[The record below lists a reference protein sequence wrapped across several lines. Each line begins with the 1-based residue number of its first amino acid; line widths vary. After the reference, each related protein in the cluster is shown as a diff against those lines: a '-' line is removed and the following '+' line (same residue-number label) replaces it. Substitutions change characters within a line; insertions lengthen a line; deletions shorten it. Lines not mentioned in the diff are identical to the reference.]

1 LKQKVS
7 KIIIGGSI
15 ESMIYAWRT
24 QTKILVK
31 EKEYVFRFD
40 EKFSTTVFP
49 EFNCENGKHLSANLI
64 FALSFTG
71 LMPYSG
77 NIESIRETDGALK
90 VITKGNKKIEIEFE
104 ELIRFDNFGE
114 SYMVYDFF
122 NTRSMTPTKLSHLID
137 TESNFV
143 SQLNLYKSP
152 RVDDGKTKDI
162 VVSSRMSRKDLLSPD
177 YGQGIALIKV
187 HRMLKSAGIRGTFA
201 WERKG
206 KRYYKKPKLEFHKR
220 IPSRVVKPA
229 ILFSEVYNMKQEEGA
244 EWKILETLRKK
255 AET

>member
-1 LKQKVS
+1 
-7 KIIIGGSI
+7 
-15 ESMIYAWRT
+15 
-24 QTKILVK
+24 VK

-40 EKFSTTVFP
+40 EKFPSTGFP
-49 EFNCENGKHLSANLI
+49 DFNCENGKHLSANLI

-77 NIESIRETDGALK
+77 NIESIRETDGILK

-104 ELIRFDNFGE
+104 ELIRFDSIGE

-122 NTRSMTPTKLSHLID
+122 NTRSMTPTELSQLVD

-143 SQLNLYKSP
+143 SQLILYKSP

-162 VVSSRMSRKDLLSPD
+162 VVSSKMTQKDLLSPD

-187 HRMLKSAGIRGTFA
+187 QRMIKSAGIKGTFA

-206 KRYYKKPKLEFHKR
+206 KRYYKKPKLEFYKR
-220 IPSRVVKPA
+220 ITSRIVNPA

-244 EWKILETLRKK
+244 EWKMLETLRKK

>member
-1 LKQKVS
+1 MRQKVS

-40 EKFSTTVFP
+40 EKFSTAVFP
-49 EFNCENGKHLSANLI
+49 EFNCENGKHLSANLV

-77 NIESIRETDGALK
+77 NIESIRETDGVLN

-104 ELIRFDNFGE
+104 ELIRFDSFGE
-114 SYMVYDFF
+114 SYNVYDFF
-122 NTRSMTPTKLSHLID
+122 NTRSMTPTNLSQLID
-137 TESNFV
+137 TESNFI
-143 SQLNLYKSP
+143 SQLNLYRSP
-152 RVDDGKTKDI
+152 RVDDGRTKDI
-162 VVSSRMSRKDLLSPD
+162 VTSSRMSHKDLLSPD
-177 YGQGIALIKV
+177 CGQGIALIKV
-187 HRMLKSAGIRGTFA
+187 HRMLKSAGIKGTFA

-206 KRYYKKPKLEFHKR
+206 KRYHKKPKLEFHKR
-220 IPSRVVKPA
+220 ISTRIVNPT

-244 EWKILETLRKK
+244 EWKMLEILRKK
-255 AET
+255 VET